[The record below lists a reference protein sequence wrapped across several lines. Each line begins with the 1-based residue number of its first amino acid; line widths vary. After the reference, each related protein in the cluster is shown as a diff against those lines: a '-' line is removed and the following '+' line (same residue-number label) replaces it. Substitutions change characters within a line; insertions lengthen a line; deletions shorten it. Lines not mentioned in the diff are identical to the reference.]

1 MKSPESE
8 SAAGEVNRAAAP
20 WAVRVLPLQGG
31 RNFRD
36 LGGYLTVD
44 GRRVRWGRLYR
55 SGSMA
60 GLTQADCEYL
70 SGLGIR
76 LICDLRT
83 SSEREAMPSPWR
95 DADGRRYWSRD
106 YAMSFGDLRGL
117 LKSSPPTAEQVRETM
132 LSAYRQLPFEQAPAY
147 RELLKR
153 LAGGELPMVFN
164 CTAGKDR
171 TGIIAALILD
181 VLGVPREVILDDY
194 ALTNELL
201 AGHRF
206 SSGGKPSLL
215 SHLSPDVI
223 RAVMGSDPAY
233 LRTAFAVIEERHG
246 CIAHYLRDVLDIGEQ
261 DLNSI
266 RRELLE

>member
-1 MKSPESE
+1 MKSAE
-8 SAAGEVNRAAAP
+8 AAADAVKDAAP
-20 WAVRVLPLQGG
+20 AWAARVLPLQGG

-36 LGGYLTVD
+36 LGGYLTQD

-60 GLTQADCEYL
+60 ELTPADCEYL

-76 LICDLRT
+76 WICDLRT
-83 SSEREAMPSPWR
+83 TSEREAMPSPWR
-95 DADGRRYWSRD
+95 DAEGRGYWSRD
-106 YAMSFGDLRGL
+106 YAMSFGDLRGM
-117 LKSSPPTAEQVRETM
+117 LKDGLPTTEQVRETM

-147 RELLKR
+147 RELFKR

-171 TGIIAALILD
+171 TGIVAALILD
-181 VLGVPREVILDDY
+181 VLRVPREVIIEDY

-201 AGHRF
+201 SGHRF
-206 SSGGKPSLL
+206 SSGKPSLL

-223 RAVMGSDPAY
+223 RAIMGSDPDY
-233 LRTAFAVIEERHG
+233 LRTSFAVIEERHG
-246 CIAHYLRDVLDIGEQ
+246 GVEPYLRDVLDVGPQ
-261 DLNSI
+261 QLAAI
-266 RRELLE
+266 RQELLE